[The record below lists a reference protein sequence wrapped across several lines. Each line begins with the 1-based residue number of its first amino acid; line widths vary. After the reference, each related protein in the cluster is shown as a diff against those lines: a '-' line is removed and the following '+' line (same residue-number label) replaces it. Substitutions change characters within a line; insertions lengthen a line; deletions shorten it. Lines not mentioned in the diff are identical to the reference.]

1 MFFSSVP
8 DPLTNKKAQDQH
20 PKVQT
25 CALQKAFECAHK
37 APGGEPESDGVQ
49 DPKDGM
55 RRVYIAITLL
65 LLLLTVS
72 QVCAAGAQFHG
83 CKGTNL

>member
-37 APGGEPESDGVQ
+37 APDEESEPDGAQ
-49 DPKDGM
+49 DPK
-55 RRVYIAITLL
+55 RRDEESLYSNYTFTTLIDRFTSLRSGCAISWL
-65 LLLLTVS
+65 
-72 QVCAAGAQFHG
+72 
-83 CKGTNL
+83 